1 MNLILENVE
10 FTYPSIPVLQGVS
23 FKLREGEMLA
33 VVGKNGSG
41 KSTLIKCINRIL
53 SYQNGSVSMCREE
66 VKNMRRRDI
75 AKKMAYHPQKT
86 SYDFPVIVFDAVLMG
101 RYPHSGLN
109 GDKDNEKRVWE
120 VLKLLGLERLA
131 LRDFNQISGGQQQKV
146 IIARAL
152 VQEAKILLLDEPT
165 SDLDIRYQLEVME
178 IIRRLAKE
186 RNISAIVAIHDL
198 NLASRYCDRIVML
211 HNGVIFRAGT
221 PCEVFTPQNIAAVYG
236 VDVSVHE
243 YKGVLHIVSEKPI

>member
-1 MNLILENVE
+1 MNLKLQGVE
-10 FTYPSIPVLQGVS
+10 FAYPSISVLKGVS
-23 FKLREGEMLA
+23 FELQEGEMLA
-33 VVGKNGSG
+33 IVGKNGSG

-53 SYQNGSVSMCREE
+53 KYQSGNISVHREE
-66 VKNMRRRDI
+66 VKNMRRRDV

-86 SYDFPVIVFDAVLMG
+86 FYNFPVTVFDTVLMG
-101 RYPHSGLN
+101 RYPHSGWN
-109 GDKDNEKRVWE
+109 GDKKGEKRVWE
-120 VLKLLGLERLA
+120 VLKILDLEPFA
-131 LRDFNQISGGQQQKV
+131 LRDYNEISGGQQQKV

-152 VQEAKILLLDEPT
+152 AQEAKILLLDEPT

-178 IIRRLAKE
+178 IIRRIVKE
-186 RNISAIVAIHDL
+186 RNISAIVSIHDL

-221 PCEVFTPQNIAAVYG
+221 PCEVFTPENIANVYG

-243 YKGVLHIVSEKPI
+243 YEGVLHIVLEKPI